1 MEVYAEQTEPLTQV
15 YAEQGVLI
23 RVDGMGTVDEVR
35 DRVLAAIQ
43 G

>member
-1 MEVYAEQTEPLTQV
+1 MEVYAEQTAPLTQV
-15 YAEQGVLI
+15 YAEKGVLVQ
-23 RVDGMGTVDEVR
+23 VDGMGAIDEVR

>member
-1 MEVYAEQTEPLTQV
+1 MEVYVEQTEPLTRV
-15 YAEQGVLI
+15 YAQQGVLVH
-23 RVDGMGTVDEVR
+23 VDGMGSIDEVR

>member
-1 MEVYAEQTEPLTQV
+1 VYAQ
-15 YAEQGVLI
+15 QGLLVH
-23 RVDGMGTVDEVR
+23 VDGMGGIDEVR

>member
-1 MEVYAEQTEPLTQV
+1 MEVYAEQTEPLTRV
-15 YAEQGVLI
+15 YEAKGVLV
-23 RVDGMGTVDEVR
+23 RVDGMGSIDEVR